1 MPLQGPGSSVKAIKG
16 TAAKGM
22 ILPFDP
28 MALTFS
34 KVSYFVP
41 FPKVT
46 HNPSFAVHNYSCLEK
61 CIPLQA
67 TPASLRRVSLHCVVD
82 GPQW

>member
-1 MPLQGPGSSVKAIKG
+1 MGLLQGRGASVKAIKG

-46 HNPSFAVHNYSCLEK
+46 HKSSFAVHDHSCLERYT
-61 CIPLQA
+61 PLQA
-67 TPASLRRVSLHCVVD
+67 APAPLRKVSFLCVV
-82 GPQW
+82 